1 MGTPVP
7 VPPGA
12 IMLVHG
18 ILRGDHIQCAPQVRK
33 HARFEMAFAFLDGA
47 FDVEGAHNAIFGG
60 GDGQIYKGGGMV
72 IVRKGVFTLKEALL
86 AFSTPG
92 GWFVGIAIETAII
105 HDFDGG

>member
-1 MGTPVP
+1 MAERDAFT
-7 VPPGA
+7 
-12 IMLVHG
+12 L
-18 ILRGDHIQCAPQVRK
+18 DHIDAHGSRVEQDIDNMVIQQVDFVNVEQPAVGSRK

-47 FDVEGAHNAIFGG
+47 FDVECAHNAIFGG

-92 GWFVGIAIETAII
+92 GWFV
-105 HDFDGG
+105 